1 MPQSMLWYTLRND
14 NKTVYIIKLPLGPIK
29 SVAIP
34 LLDFTRNGH
43 KYLTSTVQPA
53 TCNFPCCSFQW
64 SFHCQALPR
73 WPQAPPPL
81 ARARLCPHLLCPSAA
96 FDCACVPPTLCVL
109 SLPSF
114 SPLLL
119 LRNPAGSSASSWPL
133 SPPAPSPA
141 PFILWGYPSQAI
153 SSHLY
158 SLVQT
163 SAWDSRA
170 VSGGLFI
177 PPLVCIMRLLNS
189 AYPKGNSWFPPLNLV
204 FLKCSQP

>member
-1 MPQSMLWYTLRND
+1 MLWYTLCYD

-53 TCNFPCCSFQW
+53 TCNFPCWSFQW

-73 WPQAPPPL
+73 WPPG
-81 ARARLCPHLLCPSAA
+81 PSTP
-96 FDCACVPPTLCVL
+96 CSRS
-109 SLPSF
+109 SLPSSSLTVSSFWLRMRSAYPLRPFLSLLSHHCSFWGILLAPLHPPDHSVLQHLLQLHSF
-114 SPLLL
+114 S
-119 LRNPAGSSASSWPL
+119 
-133 SPPAPSPA
+133 
-141 PFILWGYPSQAI
+141 LWGYPSQAI
-153 SSHLY
+153 SSHLH

-177 PPLVCIMRLLNS
+177 LPLACIMRLLNS
-189 AYPKGNSWFPPLNLV
+189 TYPKGNSWFPPLNLF